1 MFENLWPYLITIAV
15 IIVSSL
21 AFYAGRL
28 LKQLKQ
34 QTARQQQTELAHRQA
49 LHKHDKKILDSV
61 VIIVRAM
68 KEQQCDTSEGCWR
81 LCVLLD
87 SLKLSNELNV
97 KFPAIFELYS
107 AIKHMPILEERKKLE
122 KQQRMKLDLE
132 RVKAEARLQ
141 LPVQEDIQHLHNYA
155 IDRISALSA

>member
-1 MFENLWPYLITIAV
+1 MFENLWPYLIAIAV

-28 LKQLKQ
+28 LRQLKQ
-34 QTARQQQTELAHRQA
+34 QTAKQLQTEKAHKQA
-49 LHKHDKKILDSV
+49 LNQHDKKILDSV

-107 AIKHMPILEERKKLE
+107 AIKHMPILEARKKLE